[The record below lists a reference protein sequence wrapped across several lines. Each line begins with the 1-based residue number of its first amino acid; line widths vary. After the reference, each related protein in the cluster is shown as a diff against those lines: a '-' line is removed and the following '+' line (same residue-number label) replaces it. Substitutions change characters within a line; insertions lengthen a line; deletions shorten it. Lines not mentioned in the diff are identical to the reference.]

1 MSRQISTQSNIS
13 LPDMSAQIMNVKVT
27 EEHSLFHVCAAL
39 LKRLDQLPALKPYI
53 SLSKSTAETACEKQ
67 AFLITQNN
75 NNTHNLHNNLN
86 TLNNNN
92 NNNYQSQSK
101 ASNSI
106 ASPGNG
112 GGTTRNHFENS
123 RSNSHRA
130 SSSSS
135 LDSASPTTDS
145 PRMSSSGARFSTTSV
160 NSASSSFTSKNDLL
174 TFSIGVL
181 PVSVDCDPV
190 TQLSKLFQLGS
201 PLCIVFNS
209 VKPQYK
215 LTTVSSDDIKICK
228 KSIYDFICA
237 CKVHLAF
244 NDEELFTISDVFSNS
259 INNLMKI
266 IDVVNLLL
274 DSAPKIFPPVS
285 IQRTVSHGVSS
296 VPSFSQPNSPMYD
309 FSQQSSSPHAT
320 FQRLRST
327 DSTKSELP
335 LPSYS
340 REKTSHNNFM
350 SSSLSSVSSP
360 TGPPSTLSKKDDRY
374 GVFREFLETE
384 RKYVYDLEILQ
395 DFNEQLVDLNIINLD
410 ESNMLFPKLHDIIE
424 FQRRFLVSIESNNNV
439 NYDEQR
445 VGSIFVHSQ
454 NFFKLYEPW
463 SIGQTAAIDFIS
475 SLPVFQSQ
483 SSNLIIK
490 NKLELQAFLLK
501 PVQRLC
507 KYPLLLRELIQATPA
522 NCANL
527 KELESGLLISKT
539 VAQSINE
546 NQRKTENHEVM
557 KALHKRVTNWKGYN
571 IAKFGDLLFFD
582 KVVITNAS
590 TNDNGGV
597 SAQLDTNGTQT
608 NKQFEVFLFEKII
621 VFFTEVSDPSDTKAS
636 LSTSSHNDSSTK
648 NSLMKTA
655 SSTLNLKK
663 NKNHTTGSS
672 NNTSNSSTAA
682 RNSQEPA
689 KLDLRGRIMVPTIN
703 KVMEL
708 PLHSLMIQWEMP
720 KEHGNFVFKFKNDES
735 KDNWFIC
742 LNNLMNQYKFS
753 NDFSSSPSTQSH
765 QSVGSSALNTG
776 KIRSASLSS
785 STSSLSSPMESSAR
799 PTNSTISTA
808 SNGSHQRRN
817 SNRSSAN
824 NLRLSSSSNQH
835 VKRHQHYNS
844 IISVNS
850 LQHISES
857 SPHSSMVSASR
868 QTTTTSAFES
878 EYRNISE
885 NYKHSISENDLL
897 CRVQFHNDFY
907 TILISIDFTFDQV
920 FRAIHR
926 KVGHM
931 GEMQKLKYQDEDGDY
946 VTLQSDE
953 DWDMVKEWLQENN
966 ESMLNVIAY
975 N

>member
-1 MSRQISTQSNIS
+1 
-13 LPDMSAQIMNVKVT
+13 
-27 EEHSLFHVCAAL
+27 
-39 LKRLDQLPALKPYI
+39 
-53 SLSKSTAETACEKQ
+53 
-67 AFLITQNN
+67 
-75 NNTHNLHNNLN
+75 
-86 TLNNNN
+86 
-92 NNNYQSQSK
+92 
-101 ASNSI
+101 
-106 ASPGNG
+106 
-112 GGTTRNHFENS
+112 
-123 RSNSHRA
+123 
-130 SSSSS
+130 
-135 LDSASPTTDS
+135 
-145 PRMSSSGARFSTTSV
+145 MSSNGARFSTTSV
-160 NSASSSFTSKNDLL
+160 NSVSSSFSSKNDLL
-174 TFSIGVL
+174 TFSIGAL

-201 PLCIVFNS
+201 PLCIIFNS

-237 CKVHLAF
+237 CKIHLAF

-266 IDVVNLLL
+266 IDVVNMLL
-274 DSAPKIFPPVS
+274 DSAPKIFPPVP
-285 IQRTVSHGVSS
+285 IQRSVSS
-296 VPSFSQPNSPMYD
+296 GISPLPSFSQPNSPMFD
-309 FSQQSSSPHAT
+309 FSQQASSPHGT

-327 DSTKSELP
+327 DSTKSELSS
-335 LPSYS
+335 PSYP
-340 REKTSHNNFM
+340 REKATYNSFI
-350 SSSLSSVSSP
+350 SSSVSNASSP
-360 TGPPSTLSKKDDRY
+360 TGAPLAMLKKDDRY

-395 DFNEQLVDLNIINLD
+395 DFNEQLVSLNIINLD
-410 ESNMLFPKLHDIIE
+410 ESNMLFPNLHDIIE
-424 FQRRFLVSIESNNNV
+424 FQRRFLISIESNNNV

-475 SLPVFQSQ
+475 SLPIFQSQ
-483 SSNLIIK
+483 SSTLIIK

-507 KYPLLLRELIQATPA
+507 KYPLLLRELIQATPPNA
-522 NCANL
+522 ANL
-527 KELESGLLISKT
+527 QELESGLLISKT

-546 NQRKTENHEVM
+546 NQRKTENHEVV
-557 KALHKRVTNWKGYN
+557 KALHKRVMNWKGYN

-590 TNDNGGV
+590 TNDSGGM
-597 SAQLDTNGTQT
+597 SSQLDSNGTQT

-621 VFFTEVSDPSDTKAS
+621 VFFTEVSDPNDGKSS
-636 LSTSSHNDSSTK
+636 SFSSSSHGGNEPSTK

-663 NKNHTTGSS
+663 NKNNTTGSS
-672 NNTSNSSTAA
+672 SSASNSLSAA

-703 KVMEL
+703 KVVEL
-708 PLHSLMIQWEMP
+708 PIHSLMIQWEMP

-735 KDNWFIC
+735 KDNWSIC
-742 LNNLMNQYKFS
+742 LNNLMNQYR
-753 NDFSSSPSTQSH
+753 FSSDLNISPSAQSH
-765 QSVGSSALNTG
+765 QSVGSSVLNTG

-785 STSSLSSPMESSAR
+785 STSSLSSPLESSGR

-857 SPHSSMVSASR
+857 SPHLSMVSASR

-878 EYRNISE
+878 EYRHISE
-885 NYKHSISENDLL
+885 NYKQSISENDLL

-907 TILISIDFTFDQV
+907 TILISIEFTFDQV
-920 FRAIHR
+920 FKAIHR
-926 KVGHM
+926 KVAHM

-953 DWDMVKEWLQENN
+953 DWDMVKEWLQENS